1 MIVGTC
7 RIELFIPESGSL
19 KQKRQVVK
27 GLKDRIRGRFNV
39 SIAEVDHL
47 DLWQRASLG
56 IAMVSNDFRYI
67 DQTVAHILNL
77 INLDHRVEI
86 LDYVLERR

>member
-1 MIVGTC
+1 MIIGTC

-19 KQKRQVVK
+19 KSKRQVVK

-47 DLWQRASLG
+47 DLWQRACLG
-56 IAMVSNDFRYI
+56 IAMVSNDLRYI

-77 INLDHRVEI
+77 INMDHRVEI
-86 LDYVLERR
+86 LDHVFERR